1 MFIMPFH
8 ILGQDYT
15 KGKKAISLRS
25 HFLLLPQTVT
35 NSSLIYDIH
44 CNGSHST
51 ARARALPRTVIRPGQ
66 ITYSRSIHLFY
77 VLKNSLRRPTLKDST
92 HNVEDGEDEEQ
103 VVEDAV
109 HPLPRE
115 RPDGDAVAEHAD
127 DADDE
132 DEQPLGRPLKFSKDP
147 RSSFC

>member
-1 MFIMPFH
+1 MGPI
-8 ILGQDYT
+8 
-15 KGKKAISLRS
+15 
-25 HFLLLPQTVT
+25 PQ
-35 NSSLIYDIH
+35 
-44 CNGSHST
+44 
-51 ARARALPRTVIRPGQ
+51 RARVPSQGLSSARVKLHTRAV
-66 ITYSRSIHLFY
+66 HLFY
-77 VLKNSLRRPTLKDST
+77 VLKNLKDST
-92 HNVEDGEDEEQ
+92 HNVKDGEDEEQ

-147 RSSFC
+147 